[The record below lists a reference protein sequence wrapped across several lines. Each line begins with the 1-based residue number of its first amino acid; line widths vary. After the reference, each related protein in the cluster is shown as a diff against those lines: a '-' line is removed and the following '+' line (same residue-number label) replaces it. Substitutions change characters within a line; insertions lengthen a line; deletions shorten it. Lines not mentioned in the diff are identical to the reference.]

1 MPYIITVGYPDECPK
16 LTTRKNVEELYVS

>member
-16 LTTRKNVEELYVS
+16 PTTRKNVEETSF